1 MLREETLTE
10 IGRREYEEPD
20 GEFLEVIK
28 NTRNSLIVLT
38 RVEPDKGG
46 GEEVEPPI
54 EPAGYS
60 VSSLKEELEE
70 RDLTEEELQ
79 ALIESEKDG
88 KGRTTA
94 FSAIESQQ

>member
-1 MLREETLTE
+1 MFQEETLTE

-20 GEFLEVIK
+20 GELLEVLK

-38 RVEPDKGG
+38 RVEPDEG
-46 GEEVEPPI
+46 GEEKVEPPI

-79 ALIESEKDG
+79 ALIEAEKGG

>member
-38 RVEPDKGG
+38 RVETDKGG
-46 GEEVEPPI
+46 GVEPPI